1 MNVRVY
7 RLYFLIKINNFRA
20 TGAFKM
26 PDDTFNNFVRIFSEI
41 SNNLYINANEKDE
54 NDNNDKKILDLQIA
68 KITIILSQTFYCLK
82 NEQKVYIQ
90 NELNNEIYHSED
102 FWKQLIKLN
111 IEEEIKK
118 CKNND
123 KSNDNIENEEN
134 INIIENRISLAQI
147 IPHIGGMYGFGLK
160 KETIQKIILPFFDE
174 YNINEENQKIIIEII
189 ENPNL
194 N

>member
-1 MNVRVY
+1 
-7 RLYFLIKINNFRA
+7 
-20 TGAFKM
+20 M